1 MNEQTKERLIA
12 ELRDYLDTLAPAPG
26 AETETAREVD
36 LYTLFSELAGLR
48 NEVRLES
55 RQFKGA
61 LDEFRGV
68 FMTLEASGQ
77 RLQRELDA
85 RRGEQAAASATAE
98 RPLLLELIA
107 LRDRL
112 EQAHRLA
119 AEHQSSALAR
129 LAAKREHLLIEGLAE
144 GLGIT
149 LRRLD
154 QTLAAYEVSVVK
166 TIGRPFDPYAM
177 RVTAVR
183 TEPAQPD
190 GVVLE
195 EALRGYLRA
204 GEVLR
209 LAEVIANKREP
220 ES

>member
-1 MNEQTKERLIA
+1 MDEQTKERLIA
-12 ELRDYLDTLAPAPG
+12 ELRDYLDTLAPAQG
-26 AETETAREVD
+26 AETEAAREVD
-36 LYTLFSELAGLR
+36 LYTLFSELAGLK

-77 RLQRELDA
+77 RLQRELDT
-85 RRGEQAAASATAE
+85 RRGEQAMASATAE

-119 AEHQSSALAR
+119 TEHQSSALAR
-129 LAAKREHLLIEGLAE
+129 LAAKREHVLIEGLAE

-154 QTLAAYEVSVVK
+154 QTLAAYEISAVK
-166 TIGRPFDPYAM
+166 TIGRPLDPHAM

-183 TEPAQPD
+183 AEPAQPD